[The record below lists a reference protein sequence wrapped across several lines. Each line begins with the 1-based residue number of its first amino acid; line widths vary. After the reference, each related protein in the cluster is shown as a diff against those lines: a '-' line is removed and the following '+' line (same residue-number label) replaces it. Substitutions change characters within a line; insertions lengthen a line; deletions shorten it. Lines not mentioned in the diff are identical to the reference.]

1 LGGGGVDFN
10 FNKNMAFRGGAD
22 WMWMHSNGVSSSKN
36 VRMLMGV
43 VFRY

>member
-1 LGGGGVDFN
+1 
-10 FNKNMAFRGGAD
+10 
-22 WMWMHSNGVSSSKN
+22 MWMHSNGVSSSKN